1 MPGMS
6 GLDFCRWVRVRP
18 ELTGLRVVLLTGMD
32 GLDTREE
39 AEAAGVDAVVTKPF
53 DRRDLLDRLAQ
64 LQSRS

>member
-1 MPGMS
+1 
-6 GLDFCRWVRVRP
+6 VRVRP
-18 ELTGLRVVLLTGMD
+18 ELAALRIVLLTGMD